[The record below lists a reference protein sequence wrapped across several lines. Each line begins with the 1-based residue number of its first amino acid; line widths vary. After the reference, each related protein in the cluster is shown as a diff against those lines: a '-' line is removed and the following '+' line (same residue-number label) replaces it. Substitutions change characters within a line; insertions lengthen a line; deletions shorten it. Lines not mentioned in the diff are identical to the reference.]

1 MTCDRS
7 VVFFG
12 SLVSFTN
19 KTDRHKIAKI
29 LLKVA
34 LNITNQTKPEPNQ
47 SPVIELQL
55 MSFQSYYSEEGYNH
69 NKYYEALNR
78 EKRASGPLPAD
89 ESTCFLYMQADP
101 KLYNR
106 ILGIYV
112 SIVEGSLDCVSSV
125 RIKI

>member
-1 MTCDRS
+1 

-89 ESTCFLYMQADP
+89 KSTCFLYMQADP

>member
-1 MTCDRS
+1 M
-7 VVFFG
+7 
-12 SLVSFTN
+12 
-19 KTDRHKIAKI
+19 
-29 LLKVA
+29 A
-34 LNITNQTKPEPNQ
+34 LDIINQTKPEPSQ

-69 NKYYEALNR
+69 NKYSEALNR
-78 EKRASGPLPAD
+78 EKRAPGPGPLPAD
-89 ESTCFLYMQADP
+89 KSTCFLYMQADP